1 MGTAEIQQIIDDLD
15 SARYYVPDE
24 MKASIVAASNILT
37 QLPDEVVGL
46 LEASQLSVTVKERE

>member
-1 MGTAEIQQIIDDLD
+1 MGTEELQQIIDDLD
-15 SARYYVPDE
+15 SARYYVPSQ

-46 LEASQLSVTVKERE
+46 LEGATVKERE